1 MIFTKQN
8 IWKMFLYFVLPLLS
22 AMIPFIVYPTIT
34 SLYGNKVIIA
44 VGVAQSIGGACA
56 VIGELG
62 WGVIGPQL
70 IAGLDD
76 EKKKFWYGKSLSS
89 RLIISFFCIQ
99 ISVFICWLLVD
110 DFLFSAIVM
119 TIATTCGGLLPIWY
133 LIGLNKPEYILYL
146 VVIPKLILC
155 GISIVL
161 IRIYGG
167 LMFYSLALLLSF
179 IVSMC
184 LTSYFLKTP
193 LIPKRNDFDGL
204 KVLFKEHY
212 QLVLGRVISTFYT
225 SLPITLI
232 GFVNPAAVAVFT
244 GVERLFRMALS
255 VLSGFPSRLQSW
267 IGTASGHTRSKR
279 IKISIIVNFVV
290 GLISM
295 VGFAITCYFISPY
308 IYSNT
313 IHISL
318 GYSFLAGAIV
328 ATICMSR
335 GYGLALVAIGISKK
349 ISIANAA
356 SALVGVSAI
365 CFFGFFYGVLGGLLG
380 ELLAE
385 MIGLLVQYYY
395 YNKYVK
401 KGVQD
406 IQPG

>member
-34 SLYGNKVIIA
+34 ALYGSKVIIA

-76 EKKKFWYGKSLSS
+76 AKRKFWYGKSLSS
-89 RLIISFFCIQ
+89 RLIISFFCVQ
-99 ISVFICWLLVD
+99 ISVFICYLLID
-110 DFLFSAIVM
+110 DFLLSAIVM
-119 TIATTCGGLLPIWY
+119 TIAITCGALLPNWY
-133 LIGLNKPEYILYL
+133 LIGLNKPEYILYFI
-146 VVIPKLILC
+146 VIPKLIFC
-155 GISIVL
+155 GISIFL

-167 LMFYSLALLLSF
+167 LIFYSLALLLSF
-179 IVSMC
+179 IVSMF
-184 LTSYFLKTP
+184 LTSYFLKVP
-193 LIPKRNDFDGL
+193 LIPKRNDYNGL
-204 KVLFKEHY
+204 KSLFKEHY

-232 GFVNPAAVAVFT
+232 GFVNPAAVAVFA
-244 GVERLFRMALS
+244 GIERLFRMALS

-267 IGTASGHTRSKR
+267 IGTASVDTRAKR
-279 IKISIIVNFVV
+279 IKISIIVNFWV
-290 GLISM
+290 GIVSM
-295 VGFAITCYFISPY
+295 IGFAITCYFISPY

-318 GYSFLAGAIV
+318 EYCFLAGAIV
-328 ATICMSR
+328 SIICMSR

-349 ISIANAA
+349 ISIANAS
-356 SALVGVSAI
+356 SAVVGVLAI
-365 CFFGFFYGVLGGLLG
+365 CFFGYFYGVWGGLLG
-380 ELLAE
+380 EMLAE
-385 MIGLLVQYYY
+385 VTGLLVQYYY

-401 KGVQD
+401 KQVRKL
-406 IQPG
+406 